1 MRKKCSC
8 KTEEN
13 RVMGKETI
21 IFFENLGFGW
31 VFDHTNLTH
40 MNLCDLDDETVV
52 NDSLM
57 RIIENILVDNQ
68 RY

>member
-1 MRKKCSC
+1 
-8 KTEEN
+8 
-13 RVMGKETI
+13 MGKETI

-31 VFDHTNLTH
+31 VFDHTNLAQ
-40 MNLCDLDDETVV
+40 MDLGDLNDDNVV

-57 RIIENILVDNQ
+57 RIIENILLDNQ